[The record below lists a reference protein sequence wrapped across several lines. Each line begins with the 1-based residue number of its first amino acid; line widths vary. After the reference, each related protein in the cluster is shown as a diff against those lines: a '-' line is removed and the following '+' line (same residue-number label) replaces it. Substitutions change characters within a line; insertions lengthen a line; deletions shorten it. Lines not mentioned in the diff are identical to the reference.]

1 MSTLGPHEADPTDGR
16 SAVEIDGGLVCA
28 LPCPPTSQLREA
40 LAWQQLV
47 ALREEAAF
55 QMFRDLSVKPSCL

>member
-1 MSTLGPHEADPTDGR
+1 M
-16 SAVEIDGGLVCA
+16 CA